1 MKTVVQEKR
10 EEYVLDRSLSSFP
23 VDEVNVVFSIA
34 LKCLEPEPARRP
46 TMAEVVKVL
55 EQLKSSSIVTDS

>member
-10 EEYVLDRSLSSFP
+10 EEYVLDSSLGCCP
-23 VDEVNVVFSIA
+23 VDEVNGLFSIA
-34 LKCLEPEPARRP
+34 LKCLEPEPSQRP

-55 EQLKSSSIVTDS
+55 EQIKSNSIVTDS